1 MLTASLA
8 LSADGRRRW
17 GRSVRK
23 MVPRTIHS
31 VWLPRPDRPDPV
43 ETIDRQNSTRLS
55 WLVPVRNAQLA
66 RSPLAFFGG
75 NPGIMAGDLS
85 ATLASGLATQ
95 ICGDAHLA
103 NFGVF
108 AASDRSMVFDIGD
121 FDETLPG
128 PWEWDVKRLATSFA
142 IAARHVG
149 LDIRERRLAAEKP
162 VAAYRRAMAGFAQLA
177 YLDVWHARL
186 AWKDISAAFPA
197 LAGGAPKKHKPGTSG
212 TDQFGRDLP
221 AELGLVTGVDGAP
234 RLAADPP
241 ILVPLRELPV
251 AERPADLIEDI
262 DEVFQRYRATLAPS
276 RRALLER
283 YEPIETARIL
293 GGVRSL
299 GIPRFVLLLIGRD
312 PGDSLF
318 LELKQASASVL
329 EDELPGSEHA
339 NHGQRIVEG
348 RRMMHAVD
356 DPFLGWS
363 IGRSGEHYVV
373 RRLQMAEGD
382 WDPADASPKRLRRHA
397 KLCGWA
403 LARAHARSGDALAIA
418 GYLGSGDVFD
428 RAVAEFAESYA
439 DQNERDFAAFR
450 DAIAV
455 GRVPVAD

>member
-1 MLTASLA
+1 MLTASLT

-17 GRSVRK
+17 GKSVRK
-23 MVPRTIHS
+23 MVPRSIHS

-43 ETIDRQNSTRLS
+43 DTIDRENSTRLS
-55 WLVPVRNAQLA
+55 WLVPVRNARLA
-66 RSPLAFFGG
+66 RSPLAFFVG

-85 ATLASGLATQ
+85 ATLTSGLAAQ

-108 AASDRSMVFDIGD
+108 AAPDHSMVFDIGD

-128 PWEWDVKRLATSFA
+128 PWEWDLKRLATSFA
-142 IAARHVG
+142 IAARHG
-149 LDIRERRLAAEKP
+149 GFDARERRLAAERP
-162 VAAYRRAMAGFAQLA
+162 VAAYRRALAGFARMA
-177 YLDVWHARL
+177 YVDLWHTRL
-186 AWKDISAAFPA
+186 PWGNIGVSFPA
-197 LAGGAPKKHKPGTSG
+197 LAGRAQGKRKPGASG
-212 TDQFGRDLP
+212 TDHLGDDLP

-234 RLAADPP
+234 RLVADPP
-241 ILVPLRELPV
+241 MLVPLRELPV
-251 AERPADLIEDI
+251 AERPADLVEDI

-283 YEPIETARIL
+283 YEPMETARIL

-348 RRMMHAVD
+348 RRMMQAVD

-363 IGRSGEHYVV
+363 IGRSGEHYVG
-373 RRLQMAEGD
+373 RRLQTVKGA
-382 WDPADASPKRLRRHA
+382 WDPTDASPKRLRRFA

-418 GYLGSGDVFD
+418 GYLGSGNVFD
-428 RAVAEFAESYA
+428 RAVAEFADSYA
-439 DQNERDFAAFR
+439 DQNERDYVAFR
-450 DAIAV
+450 DAISA